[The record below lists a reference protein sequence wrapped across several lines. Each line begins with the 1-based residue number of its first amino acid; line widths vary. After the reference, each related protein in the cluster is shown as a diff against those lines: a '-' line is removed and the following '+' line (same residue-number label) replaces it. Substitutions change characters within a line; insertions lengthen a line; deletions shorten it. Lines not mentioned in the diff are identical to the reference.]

1 MTDYKTAITA
11 AAKHVHGDDCSQ
23 LTLQQFKSILTRLYG
38 IDDGKNGTYI
48 SGEQLGSIMKS
59 ILGSNG
65 YDAARFT
72 EVPEVRAKITWIYS
86 ISKQDGYLIAL

>member
-1 MTDYKTAITA
+1 M
-11 AAKHVHGDDCSQ
+11 S
-23 LTLQQFKSILTRLYG
+23 QFKSILARLYG
-38 IDDGKNGTYI
+38 DDDGNGGSYI
-48 SGEQLGSIMKS
+48 TGGKLKRIMTDV
-59 ILGSNG
+59 LGSNG